1 MGKIVFSWMIKKD
14 SKIPGTMVRTS
25 TIPEQ
30 LGRISYLLTDKTGKQ
45 MAEMKAV
52 SFSRLLRNEG
62 LYKRFII
69 FTPTEVCRAISVFN
83 KLLENGFED
92 IQPWRVCVKSSVLQ
106 LFVKRFWTF
115 FFPSSG
121 TLTQNE
127 MVFRRLHLGTVA
139 YGMDSMDEVQ
149 SHVFSAYTQVT
160 HPGRREWDGPK
171 NTTVIQ
177 RIPETEKENFG

>member
-30 LGRISYLLTDKTGKQ
+30 LGRISYLLTDKTGKE
-45 MAEMKAV
+45 MAELKAV
-52 SFSRLLRNEG
+52 SFSRSED
-62 LYKRFII
+62 LYKRFVV
-69 FTPTEVCRAISVFN
+69 FTPTEVCRALRFFD
-83 KLLENGFED
+83 KLF
-92 IQPWRVCVKSSVLQ
+92 QQFCS
-106 LFVKRFWTF
+106 LF
-115 FFPSSG
+115 PSSSG

-160 HPGRREWDGPK
+160 RPGRCEWEVPK
-171 NTTVIQ
+171 NKTVIQ
-177 RIPETEKENFG
+177 WISETEREKLWVKTIRQSLLS